1 MNDYQWLRVRI
12 LQYLLFKG
20 DLLKQN
26 AENSTDKMRTS
37 KKLTVEEYSNIYRNL
52 LKHELFEEIYNEIYV
67 LL

>member
-20 DLLKQN
+20 DLLKLK
-26 AENSTDKMRTS
+26 AENCTDKLRTS
-37 KKLTVEEYSNIYRNL
+37 KKLTVQECSDIYRNL
-52 LKHELFEEIYNEIYV
+52 LKHELFEEIYKEIYE